1 MGVLG
6 AERAANAGETGWRI
20 INDSIAGENY
30 ILAKNNRNLMSK
42 KTYGIIGL
50 VMLIAAVLVGL
61 SGILPYSF
69 TAAGIYLVGSI
80 AVFLIFVYAFCAK
93 CPVRDNCTHILQGM
107 VTHLMPGRTT
117 GAYSRRDLLGTVVF
131 FGFVALFP
139 QYWLIRNPV
148 LMLVFW
154 ILFLGNLVIT
164 HFMCCK
170 GCGNIYCLLRYE

>member
-1 MGVLG
+1 MS
-6 AERAANAGETGWRI
+6 TRI
-20 INDSIAGENY
+20 
-30 ILAKNNRNLMSK
+30 
-42 KTYGIIGL
+42 YGFIGL
-50 VMLIAAVLVGL
+50 LMLIAAVLVGL
-61 SGILPYSF
+61 SVILQYSVP
-69 TAAGIYLVGSI
+69 AAGVYLVGSI

-93 CPVRDNCTHILQGM
+93 CPVRDNCTHVLQGM

-117 GAYSRRDLLGTVVF
+117 GAYSRSDLLGLVLF

-139 QYWLIRNPV
+139 QYWLIRNLM

-164 HFMCCK
+164 HYGCCK

>member
-1 MGVLG
+1 MQ
-6 AERAANAGETGWRI
+6 RK
-20 INDSIAGENY
+20 INCD
-30 ILAKNNRNLMSK
+30 ILTSGKMSK

-50 VMLIAAVLVGL
+50 VMYIAAFLVGL
-61 SGILPYSF
+61 YGILPYSV

-93 CPVRDNCTHILQGM
+93 CPVRDNCTHVLQGM

-117 GAYSRRDLLGTVVF
+117 GAYSRCDLLGTLLF
-131 FGFVALFP
+131 FAFVALFP
-139 QYWLIRNPV
+139 QYWLIRNPM

-154 ILFLGNLVIT
+154 ILFLGNLAIT
-164 HFMCCK
+164 HYMCCK

>member
-1 MGVLG
+1 MLT
-6 AERAANAGETGWRI
+6 AAF
-20 INDSIAGENY
+20 
-30 ILAKNNRNLMSK
+30 
-42 KTYGIIGL
+42 
-50 VMLIAAVLVGL
+50 LVGL
-61 SGILPYSF
+61 FSILQYSV

-93 CPVRDNCTHILQGM
+93 CLVRDNCTHVLQGI
-107 VTHLMPGRTT
+107 VTHLMPSRTT
-117 GAYSRRDLLGTVVF
+117 GAYSRCDLLGTLLF

-139 QYWLIRNPV
+139 QYWLIRNLM

-164 HFMCCK
+164 HYRCCK